1 MKRVSQIQLL
11 GDSILKG
18 IQVESATG
26 RYVTRT
32 RSALPGWSGTSD

>member
-18 IQVESATG
+18 FQVEPATG
-26 RYVTRT
+26 RFVTRYEIG
-32 RSALPGWSGTSD
+32 LPGL